1 MNETKKKLTLTQK
14 RLIVLISLA
23 VGLFFLFIAS
33 IFIGSSNM
41 SFVDGIKAIFH
52 QGEPMY
58 INIIY
63 NIRFPRIIAA
73 LLAGIALAL
82 SGTIMQTITNN
93 VMASPS
99 TLGTTNAAVL
109 GANIAIIIL
118 GGGVISVHGGNVD
131 ISNPYFISG
140 IAFLFALLSTLLIL
154 FLSKFNKF
162 SNTTI
167 VLIGVTMGTLFTG
180 ITTLIQYFAS
190 DTSLSSAVYWS
201 FGDLGR
207 ASYEDDLILFVV
219 VIVSLVFFLLF
230 SFKYNA
236 LLLGE
241 ESAESLGIN
250 LKLFKFISLLLASLL
265 TAVTV
270 SLFGII
276 GFIGLLSPQIMRRLI
291 GNDHRYLIVG
301 SGLFGAFILLFSD
314 ILSRVLMN
322 GISLPVGAITAILGA
337 PAFVAVIILGRRKK
351 ND

>member
-1 MNETKKKLTLTQK
+1 MSETKKKLSLTQK
-14 RLIVLISLA
+14 RLIVLISLG
-23 VGLFFLFIAS
+23 VGLFVLFVAS

-41 SFVDGIKAIFH
+41 SFIDGIKALFH
-52 QGEPMY
+52 QGEPMHE
-58 INIIY
+58 NIIY

-82 SGTIMQTITNN
+82 SGTIMQTISNN

-118 GGGVISVHGGNVD
+118 GGGVISVHGGIVD

-140 IAFLFALLSTLLIL
+140 IAFIFALLSTLLIL

-314 ILSRVLMN
+314 ILSRVIMN
-322 GISLPVGAITAILGA
+322 GISLPVGAITSILGA
-337 PAFVAVIILGRRKK
+337 PAFIAVIILGRRKK